1 MYKNNNENK
10 SKNNDENKSEANYL
24 REFYDAWT
32 SGK

>member
-32 SGK
+32 GGK

>member
-10 SKNNDENKSEANYL
+10 SKNNDENKSEVNYL

-32 SGK
+32 GGK